1 MSLKFDNHP
10 QRVALASEAHA
21 RPFMVIDAPTQVSHI
36 AVFCDEQLE
45 LHAHLLAELCRHFGV
60 AAPESQAK
68 HFSHDFGSFRL
79 RWENHSEFS
88 SYYFIAAEAVAEPF
102 TLTPLRFVP
111 DAWLAGL
118 NSYVMA
124 AAHVSLSK
132 DWGHASAPQQVAQ
145 YFAGSVIVGSRVT
158 NGGEVWTDFQIQPDG
173 FSRFLIFDVDLR
185 EKQAG
190 RLIQRV
196 LEIDTYRMMA
206 MLAFPRA
213 WELSSA
219 LRDIETELA
228 QLTQALIAG
237 DEKKEQDLLRQLLE
251 LSSRLEALAVA
262 NNFRF
267 SATEAYDKIIQTR
280 ISELR
285 EMRIEGVPTIGEFM
299 QRRLLPAMDTCRS
312 VRQRMETLAQRI
324 GRTNDLLRTRI
335 GITQEQQNRA
345 ILESMNR
352 RAELQLRL
360 QQAVEGLS
368 VAAISYY
375 LIGLANYALKGLKA
389 AGVGLNVELSTG
401 LLIPVLLA
409 GVWWGIRRLRQ
420 VIHYSTDKNR
430 HT

>member
-1 MSLKFDNHP
+1 
-10 QRVALASEAHA
+10 
-21 RPFMVIDAPTQVSHI
+21 
-36 AVFCDEQLE
+36 
-45 LHAHLLAELCRHFGV
+45 
-60 AAPESQAK
+60 
-68 HFSHDFGSFRL
+68 
-79 RWENHSEFS
+79 
-88 SYYFIAAEAVAEPF
+88 
-102 TLTPLRFVP
+102 
-111 DAWLAGL
+111 
-118 NSYVMA
+118 
-124 AAHVSLSK
+124 
-132 DWGHASAPQQVAQ
+132 
-145 YFAGSVIVGSRVT
+145 VIVGSRVT

-420 VIHYSTDKNR
+420 VIHYGTDKNR
-430 HT
+430 RT